1 MPFKRDL
8 KQIKVPVMIHCSTPD
23 QIKACRAFAL
33 ECNRQMF
40 EEAQSLSRCAYEML
54 EVGDMDLE
62 RFDRYQAMRRKAD
75 LKFQEAIEHL
85 RLLNADFPPIPMSV
99 NNSHRLRQQLEDR
112 A

>member
-1 MPFKRDL
+1 
-8 KQIKVPVMIHCSTPD
+8 MIHCSTPD

-40 EEAQSLSRCAYEML
+40 EDAQLLSRCAFEML
-54 EVGDMDLE
+54 EDGDMDLE
-62 RFDRYQAMRRKAD
+62 RFERYRTMRRKAD

-85 RLLNADFPPIPMSV
+85 RLLNADFPPIPMSM

>member
-1 MPFKRDL
+1 MPIKRDL
-8 KQIKVPVMIHCSTPD
+8 EKSKVPVMVHYSTPD

-40 EEAQSLSRCAYEML
+40 EDAQALSRSAFEML
-54 EVGDMDLE
+54 EDGDMDLE
-62 RFDRYQAMRRKAD
+62 RFEHYRAMRRKAD

-99 NNSHRLRQQLEDR
+99 NNSHRLRQQLEGR